1 MLAMTLLLIDFTL
14 LPVSAIALVV
24 LLLVYALRWS
34 AWREAERAARL
45 ASGERDAA

>member
-24 LLLVYALRWS
+24 LLVVYAARVGV
-34 AWREAERAARL
+34 ARGRARGAPRRRG
-45 ASGERDAA
+45 A